1 MDKNYDQAATE
12 VAQEYRRCE
21 ACNVF
26 LTEGYVI
33 GGGEEYYCND
43 HEPPQFQAL
52 YDADPDG
59 DTYWTQWEDKKVKQV
74 CEECGS
80 DRIVSKAWA
89 KGDIDRQ
96 GWVL

>member
-1 MDKNYDQAATE
+1 MMDKNYDQAATE

-21 ACNVF
+21 TCNVF
-26 LTEGYVI
+26 LTEGYVM

-59 DTYWTQWEDKKVKQV
+59 DTYWTQWEEM
-74 CEECGS
+74 EEVNDG
-80 DRIVSKAWA
+80 
-89 KGDIDRQ
+89 
-96 GWVL
+96 